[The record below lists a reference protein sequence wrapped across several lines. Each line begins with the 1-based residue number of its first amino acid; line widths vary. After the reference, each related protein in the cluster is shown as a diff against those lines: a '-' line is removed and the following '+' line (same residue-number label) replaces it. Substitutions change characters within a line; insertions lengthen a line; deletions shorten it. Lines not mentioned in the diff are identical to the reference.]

1 MPSVGFLPYS
11 SYLYIMIKVIRDK
24 DLTAVDSLE
33 VLTDRYV
40 KGEISL
46 DDYYDGVD
54 ALALIHGVGILK

>member
-1 MPSVGFLPYS
+1 
-11 SYLYIMIKVIRDK
+11 MIKVIRDK

-54 ALALIHGVGILK
+54 ALALIYGVGILK

>member
-1 MPSVGFLPYS
+1 
-11 SYLYIMIKVIRDK
+11 MIKVIRDK

-40 KGEISL
+40 KGEVSL
-46 DDYYDGVD
+46 DDYYDGVE